1 MDGWMA
7 ANLACSVQAE
17 KDLVKETELQVKK
30 RENDYPVSSLV
41 TINKRHASI
50 LSLNFLLKFS

>member
-17 KDLVKETELQVKK
+17 KDLVKETKLPVKK
-30 RENDYPVSSLV
+30 RENDCPASSLV
-41 TINKRHASI
+41 TYHQLVSSKYS
-50 LSLNFLLKFS
+50 SV